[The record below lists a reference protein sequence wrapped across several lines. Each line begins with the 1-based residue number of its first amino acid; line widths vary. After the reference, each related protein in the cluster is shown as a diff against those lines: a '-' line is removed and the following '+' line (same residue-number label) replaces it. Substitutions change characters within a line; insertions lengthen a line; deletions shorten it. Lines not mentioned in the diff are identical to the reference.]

1 MRSGYSLMEALVA
14 MFILAVAAVGLT
26 QATQSH
32 VDSVRG
38 LEQRAVGQW
47 VAENRLVELS
57 IGQTQDQPIVPMMGR
72 EWAVKLDRAGSDDPE
87 LQRVTVAVSEKGR
100 DSAVVRLSGFIDTQA
115 GR

>member
-1 MRSGYSLMEALVA
+1 MKAGYSLMEALVA

-26 QATQSH
+26 RATQSH

-57 IGQTQDQPIVPMMGR
+57 VGQTQDQPVVSMMGR
-72 EWAVKLDRAGSDDPE
+72 DWAVAVDRVGTDDPE
-87 LQRVTVAVSEKGR
+87 LQRVSVAVSEQGR
-100 DSAVVRLSGFIDTQA
+100 DSAVVRLSGFVDARA
-115 GR
+115 GL